1 MGLVGSLEDLAL
13 SELLQIVSLSNKSG
27 VLVLRGAE
35 GEGRIVLQDGLVRG
49 ATVPGGAADLR
60 EVLVGNDI
68 VRKEEF
74 DSAEAEASTGDQEV
88 EAILIQRG
96 VITREHLES
105 VCGDTVESAV
115 VKLLGWK
122 SGEFSLDV
130 RDARE
135 PADPK
140 VWTETGLNP
149 QYLMMEAC
157 RLSDESRSDTA
168 SEESAETERSDEVEA
183 ATPAPVD
190 GTATAPKS
198 APAKPPVV
206 LIESNPDALEWTKK
220 SLKGVFPRVHG
231 FQHPDPA
238 VARIRQYLGSGTLP
252 LVLVSCS
259 DGGDIPSNGI
269 SELRALVGRLKAQAA
284 RAPVLWLA
292 AAGESAPEISP
303 ADGLVTRPTQRDL
316 SGPGAAAR
324 TEPIA
329 EQLRTDLLACLSRR
343 ATE

>member
-13 SELLQIVSLSNKSG
+13 AELLQIVGLSNKTG
-27 VLVLRGAE
+27 VLILRGAE
-35 GEGRIVLQDGLVRG
+35 GEGRIVFQDGLVRG
-49 ATVPGGAADLR
+49 AVAPGGPTNLR
-60 EVLVGNDI
+60 EVLVGDDI
-68 VRKEEF
+68 VSKEDFE
-74 DSAEAEASTGDQEV
+74 SAEGEASTGDQEV
-88 EAILIQRG
+88 AAILIQRD
-96 VITREHLES
+96 VITRERLES

-122 SGEFSLDV
+122 SGDFSLDV

-168 SEESAETERSDEVEA
+168 SEESAETERPDEVEA
-183 ATPAPVD
+183 ATPAPMD
-190 GTATAPKS
+190 RTATAPTS

-206 LIESNPDALEWTKK
+206 LIESNPDALEWTKN

-238 VARIRQYLGSGTLP
+238 VARIRQYLGNGTLP
-252 LVLVSCS
+252 LVLVSCD
-259 DGGDIPSNGI
+259 DGRANPSNRI

-292 AAGESAPEISP
+292 AAGELAPEISP
-303 ADGLVTRPTQRDL
+303 ADGLVTRPTQREL
-316 SGPGAAAR
+316 SGPVAAAR

-329 EQLRTDLLACLSRR
+329 EQLRTELLACLSRL